1 MKKLMKSTVAA
12 GACALVFGVVVPST
26 ASAVTE
32 PRIEG
37 YSVNVQ
43 NEAVSALIAE
53 RGVTQA
59 EAETILRTQ
68 QHSVQALDTVLAQ
81 LGERAVDGYL
91 DASGQPV
98 VNVVSE
104 AAAAVVERAGVTA
117 KVVEHTAAE
126 LEAARAALESLP
138 SVADTAIGTDPTTNQ
153 VVLTI
158 GAEADDA
165 EVAELLAEA
174 ERFGDRV
181 RVDRVAGGFDVAI
194 YGGEAITG
202 GGSRCSAGFN
212 VNSGGQNYIVDAG
225 HCTGAVSQWNVGPS
239 VGASFPGD
247 DYGLI
252 RNDTGSAPGAVS
264 LYDGTV
270 QQINSAS
277 NAYVG
282 QSICKSGSTTGLT
295 CGTVQAINVTVNYP
309 QGAVHELVQTSA
321 SVNSGDSGGALFAG
335 SVGLGITSGM
345 GGGSSY
351 FQPLTEALSAYGVSL
366 N

>member
-26 ASAVTE
+26 ASAVTG
-32 PRIEG
+32 PGIEG
-37 YSVNVQ
+37 YSADVQ
-43 NEAVSALIAE
+43 AEAVSALVAE

-68 QHSVQALDTVLAQ
+68 ASDVQALDSVLAK

-98 VNVVSE
+98 VNVVNE
-104 AAAAVVERAGVTA
+104 VAAAAVEQAGLTA
-117 KVVEHTAAE
+117 KIVEHTAEE
-126 LEAARAALESLP
+126 LQVARAALESL
-138 SVADTAIGTDPTTNQ
+138 STVADTAIATDPTTNQ
-153 VVLTI
+153 VVVTVA
-158 GAEADDA
+158 AEADDA
-165 EVAELLAEA
+165 EVADLVAAA
-174 ERFGDRV
+174 ERFGDQV
-181 RVDRVAGGFDVAI
+181 RVDHVAGGFDVAI

-212 VNSGGQNYIVDAG
+212 VNSGGQDYIVDAG
-225 HCTGAVSQWNVGPS
+225 HCTGAVSEWNVGPS
-239 VGASFPGD
+239 VDASFPGD

-264 LYDGTV
+264 LYDGSV
-270 QQINSAS
+270 QEIDSAS
-277 NAYVG
+277 DAYVG

-295 CGTVQAINVTVNYP
+295 CGTVQATDVTVNYAE
-309 QGAVHELVQTSA
+309 GSVHELVQTSA

-351 FQPLTEALSAYGVSL
+351 FQPLTEALNAYGVSL